1 MVENDPLSDFF
12 VFSGRPCFPKV
23 DSATS
28 PLDYIDGLPDKKEG
42 NDVLRYEQQGPS
54 PADEKLRGGVE
65 VKLGEGG
72 FPEGD
77 RLAEYDFLRESIE
90 SYR

>member
-1 MVENDPLSDFF
+1 MENDPLSDFF
-12 VFSGRPCFPKV
+12 VLSDRPCFPKV

-77 RLAEYDFLRESIE
+77 RLAEYDLLRESIE